1 MVGGGNLHAMG
12 TEKRR
17 EIYDEALLHL
27 GGLLGFDGG
36 IGSSLGGL
44 GSTTVAL
51 EEECG
56 KEVSCEQEIVNSE
69 SRYTQKERPETY

>member
-1 MVGGGNLHAMG
+1 MG